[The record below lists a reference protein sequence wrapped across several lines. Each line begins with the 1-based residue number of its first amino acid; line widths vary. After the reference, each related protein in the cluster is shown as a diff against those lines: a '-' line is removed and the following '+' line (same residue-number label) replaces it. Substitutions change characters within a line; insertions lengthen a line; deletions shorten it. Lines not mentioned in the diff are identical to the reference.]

1 MWGTHAVYVEFFGS
15 ILSLFLKYIV
25 RVPVDQYFVARPGE
39 TTATLMFCAVLN
51 KGYTADSLSASPSSY
66 LEYAAVIGCF
76 WVGVQYRLAAM
87 TFDVVV
93 HENLP
98 SLAKGPSCRTRKC
111 TG

>member
-1 MWGTHAVYVEFFGS
+1 MVSFPMCGTHAVYVKFFGS

-39 TTATLMFCAVLN
+39 TTAALMFGAVLN

-76 WVGVQYRLAAM
+76 WVGVQ
-87 TFDVVV
+87 
-93 HENLP
+93 
-98 SLAKGPSCRTRKC
+98 
-111 TG
+111 